1 MRGKIIWDI
10 TFGVVMHENEIGQV
24 VIALKRIN
32 VLGDINED
40 MFVL

>member
-1 MRGKIIWDI
+1 MRGMIIWDI
-10 TFGVVMHENEIGQV
+10 TFGVVMHENEIGQIV
-24 VIALKRIN
+24 KALKLIN

>member
-1 MRGKIIWDI
+1 MRGMIIWDI
-10 TFGVVMHENEIGQV
+10 TFGVVMHENEIGQIV
-24 VIALKRIN
+24 MALKLIN